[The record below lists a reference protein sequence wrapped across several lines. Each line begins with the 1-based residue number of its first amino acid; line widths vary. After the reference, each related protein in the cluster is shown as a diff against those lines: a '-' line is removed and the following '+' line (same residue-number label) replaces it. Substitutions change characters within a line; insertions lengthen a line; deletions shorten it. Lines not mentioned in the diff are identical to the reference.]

1 MNATAVR
8 DTSLEEWA
16 HTSGA
21 RLLVLFGSGVG
32 GEPGPMGDIDLA
44 VAFPELPSPER
55 RLEIIQ
61 ELQAIVDPRVADVVF
76 LHRDLDP
83 VLRFE
88 IFRGGQAL
96 FEAESDLMIEE
107 RVRAFREYQDALP
120 FRRLLR
126 SRLSE
131 MAKEG
136 TLVP

>member
-1 MNATAVR
+1 MDAMTFCDEALGR
-8 DTSLEEWA
+8 WA
-16 HTSGA
+16 REAGA
-21 RLLVLFGSGVG
+21 RLLVLFGSAVN

-44 VAFPELPSPER
+44 VEFAELPSPRR
-55 RLEIIQ
+55 RLEVIG
-61 ELQAIVDPRVADVVF
+61 ELQALVDPRMADVVF

-88 IFRGGQAL
+88 IFRGTRVLFQAEPEL
-96 FEAESDLMIEE
+96 ILEE

-126 SRLSE
+126 SRLSQ